1 MTAKQYPVLPFA
13 ARELRWQRTRD
24 FMRDKDLDCLLV
36 FGLKGRER
44 YEGYLA
50 NEVLDGVVVFFAER
64 DPVHLTWT
72 HHRYTRRLA
81 ANMRDV
87 RFWIDDVRVGPFGR
101 GVVQALTEEGLTSS
115 RIGVVGMTGS
125 SAGEME
131 GLITHMMWDYVLNNL
146 PEAEFE
152 DMSLDFAQTML
163 PKTPQE
169 LEMVRFAAQAAEEA
183 CQTMLEMIRPGVRE
197 AEIYAAAV
205 EVLHRNSCTTT
216 YPHVIM
222 SVGADDPGWAPPYWT
237 YAGGASRTV
246 QPGDLVQAEIM
257 SCYGGFETQ
266 VQMSV
271 AVEPVPKVL
280 HTLHDIARDCYD
292 AGLRALRPGAAFL
305 DVARAMSEPLLKAGH
320 YNMTPLVHSLTP
332 AAFAGHIALNADQIP
347 GQDSRRVF
355 RTVEPISDLELV
367 PGMAFAFEPNACT
380 GQHRVNIGGTV
391 VVGENGPDE
400 LNTVPCRMHVV
411 S

>member
-50 NEVLDGVVVFFAER
+50 NEVLDGVVVFFADR

-131 GLITHMMWDYVLNNL
+131 GLITHMMWDYVLSNL

-169 LEMVRFAAQAAEEA
+169 LELVRFAAQTAEEA

-237 YAGGASRTV
+237 YMRRPLPDGSAG
-246 QPGDLVQAEIM
+246 
-257 SCYGGFETQ
+257 
-266 VQMSV
+266 
-271 AVEPVPKVL
+271 
-280 HTLHDIARDCYD
+280 
-292 AGLRALRPGAAFL
+292 RPG
-305 DVARAMSEPLLKAGH
+305 
-320 YNMTPLVHSLTP
+320 
-332 AAFAGHIALNADQIP
+332 P
-347 GQDSRRVF
+347 GRDHVVLRRV
-355 RTVEPISDLELV
+355 RD
-367 PGMAFAFEPNACT
+367 PGPDVRRGRAGAEGAAHAPRRRPRLLRQPAFEPCVREPPSST
-380 GQHRVNIGGTV
+380 SP
-391 VVGENGPDE
+391 GP
-400 LNTVPCRMHVV
+400 
-411 S
+411 

>member
-125 SAGEME
+125 SAGK
-131 GLITHMMWDYVLNNL
+131 W
-146 PEAEFE
+146 
-152 DMSLDFAQTML
+152 
-163 PKTPQE
+163 
-169 LEMVRFAAQAAEEA
+169 R
-183 CQTMLEMIRPGVRE
+183 
-197 AEIYAAAV
+197 
-205 EVLHRNSCTTT
+205 
-216 YPHVIM
+216 
-222 SVGADDPGWAPPYWT
+222 
-237 YAGGASRTV
+237 ASSPT
-246 QPGDLVQAEIM
+246 
-257 SCYGGFETQ
+257 
-266 VQMSV
+266 
-271 AVEPVPKVL
+271 
-280 HTLHDIARDCYD
+280 
-292 AGLRALRPGAAFL
+292 
-305 DVARAMSEPLLKAGH
+305 
-320 YNMTPLVHSLTP
+320 
-332 AAFAGHIALNADQIP
+332 
-347 GQDSRRVF
+347 
-355 RTVEPISDLELV
+355 
-367 PGMAFAFEPNACT
+367 
-380 GQHRVNIGGTV
+380 
-391 VVGENGPDE
+391 
-400 LNTVPCRMHVV
+400 
-411 S
+411 

>member
-1 MTAKQYPVLPFA
+1 MTAKSYPMLSLA
-13 ARELRWQRTRD
+13 ARDLRWQRTRV
-24 FMRDKDLDCLLV
+24 FMQEKDIECLLV

-50 NEVLDGVVVFFAER
+50 NEVLDGVVVFFADR

-87 RFWIDDVRVGPFGR
+87 HFWIDDVRIGPFGR
-101 GVVQALTEEGLTSS
+101 GVVDAITESGLTSS
-115 RIGVVGMTGS
+115 RIGVVSLTGS

-131 GLITHMMWDYVLNNL
+131 GLITYMMWDYVLKNL
-146 PEAEFE
+146 PAAEFE
-152 DMSLDFAQTML
+152 DVSLAFAQTML
-163 PKTPQE
+163 PKTQQE
-169 LEMVRFAAQAAEEA
+169 LELVRFSAQAAEEA
-183 CQTMLEMIRPGVRE
+183 CQTMLEITRPGVRE
-197 AEIYAAAV
+197 AEIYAAIV
-205 EVLHRNSCTTT
+205 EVLHRNSCVTT

-222 SVGADDPGWAPPYWT
+222 SVGADDPGWAPPHWT
-237 YAGGASRTV
+237 YAGGPSRIV

-271 AVEPVPKVL
+271 AVEPVPQVL
-280 HTLHDIARDCYD
+280 HMLHDVALDCYD
-292 AGLRALRPGAAFL
+292 AGLAALRPGTAFL
-305 DVARAMSEPLLKAGH
+305 DAARAMSEPLLKADL
-320 YNMTPLVHSLTP
+320 YNMTPLVHSLAP
-332 AAFAGHIALNADQIP
+332 AAFVGHIALNAVQIP
-347 GQDSRRVF
+347 GQDANRVF
-355 RTVEPISDLELV
+355 NTIEPTQDLELV
-367 PGMAFAFEPNACT
+367 PGMTFAFEPNACT

-391 VVGENGPDE
+391 VVGESEPE
-400 LNTVPCRMHVV
+400 EFNTLPCRMSIV